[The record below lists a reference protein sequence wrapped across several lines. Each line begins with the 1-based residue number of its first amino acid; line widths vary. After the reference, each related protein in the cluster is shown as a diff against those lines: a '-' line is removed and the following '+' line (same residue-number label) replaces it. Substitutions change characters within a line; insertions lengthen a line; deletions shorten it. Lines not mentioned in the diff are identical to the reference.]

1 MTHMMN
7 HTILLYHA
15 YVDDTRYLVD
25 DRPPGRPEMEDII
38 VTCQY
43 FLATKNE
50 FANSLPFGRAD
61 AFLLLQGY
69 VRYVPYL
76 TTQAR

>member
-1 MTHMMN
+1 MAYQAGASGMAAEQKKWLMTHMMN

-38 VTCQY
+38 VTC
-43 FLATKNE
+43 
-50 FANSLPFGRAD
+50 
-61 AFLLLQGY
+61 
-69 VRYVPYL
+69 
-76 TTQAR
+76 